1 MSIGTYCVRFFS
13 SIRTLSLVKNNL
25 KFVGFVF
32 VFTGLNIIKVK
43 SRGLEEIPVFDIS
56 EKTINGME
64 NKSVSPDEERL
75 ASGIF

>member
-1 MSIGTYCVRFFS
+1 M
-13 SIRTLSLVKNNL
+13 
-25 KFVGFVF
+25 
-32 VFTGLNIIKVK
+32 K

-64 NKSVSPDEERL
+64 NKSISPDEERL